1 MIMVIMVMTV
11 MIMMTVII
19 VMMVM
24 IVMMFGV
31 KEILVSM
38 MKIRAYEAMM
48 KFIMTIILVKMI
60 LIKTCM
66 SLKLKC
72 Q

>member
-1 MIMVIMVMTV
+1 MKITEMMVIMVIMVIMVMT
-11 MIMMTVII
+11 
-19 VMMVM
+19 VM

-66 SLKLKC
+66 S
-72 Q
+72 